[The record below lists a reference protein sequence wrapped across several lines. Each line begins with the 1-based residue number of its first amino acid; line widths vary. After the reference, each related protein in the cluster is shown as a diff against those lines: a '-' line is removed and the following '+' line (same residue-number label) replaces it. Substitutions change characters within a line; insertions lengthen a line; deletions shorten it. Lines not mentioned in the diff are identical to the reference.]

1 MSQGLTSSRLSN
13 SSVNINGATTAIK
26 TNFGL
31 AGIGV
36 TGNAFDISSSSGSVT
51 LGITGTGNVALGNAT
66 SGTVSFPGA
75 TTFSTLNS
83 AAAGTDMSVGGNLT
97 TGILA
102 LGSTASTANLYGTL
116 AAKTISG
123 PTAGSAMTIG
133 SNITAGSVTIGNAAS
148 NNTVTIGNNG
158 AGPTGTVNIGPSSA
172 AVNVGTSQPGIVTVG
187 VTGGTAWISGTVNI
201 GATGGGNVNIGPN
214 AGSVTNIGNN
224 NAAATTVNVGNTGT
238 SAFGTVNVGRGAT
251 AVFIGDNVASA
262 ITLGRTGG
270 SVTLGPPLT
279 LGAAPT
285 TSGQLG
291 GILTVTIPESV
302 LTSGDWKN
310 TPSFG
315 LSAGVYLMNSTINTS
330 AGNASTATYQSIT
343 YSISSAPNNGG
354 SSYFFQLDSTQLL
367 TEINGTGNTYGK
379 RNFTRIF
386 VIGTSSPTLYF
397 SVLLVYTVGGSG
409 TQPSIL
415 SSPVS
420 FMRIA

>member
-51 LGITGTGNVALGNAT
+51 LGITGTGNV
-66 SGTVSFPGA
+66 

-285 TSGQLG
+285 TSQTGCLG
-291 GILTVTIPESV
+291 CILNGSAISSTFPANGIL
-302 LTSGDWKN
+302 
-310 TPSFG
+310 
-315 LSAGVYLMNSTINTS
+315 STINTPTS
-330 AGNASTATYQSIT
+330 GVWIFYWNVQIYYTTLPTLIYAGL
-343 YSISSAPNNGG
+343 NNTPG
-354 SSYFFQLDSTQLL
+354 
-367 TEINGTGNTYGK
+367 NGTGYAVQGSNNNGL
-379 RNFTRIF
+379 IF
-386 VIGTSSPTLYF
+386 INMLIATSTLTSYELYV
-397 SVLLVYTVGGSG
+397 SVTGGSG
-409 TQPSIL
+409 LAVGGGSN
-415 SSPVS
+415 S
-420 FMRIA
+420 FFRAIRIG